1 MTIMQLKFCKV
12 FVGRIVVGASGGR
25 KSGKIEKPNNVFLL
39 YLYFDCICIMPL
51 LLCTVEVGRTRS
63 AVLGGVEEIRGH

>member
-12 FVGRIVVGASGGR
+12 FVGHNGGR
-25 KSGKIEKPNNVFLL
+25 KSGMIEKPNNVFLL
-39 YLYFDCICIMPL
+39 YLYFDCVCICILSL
-51 LLCTVEVGRTRS
+51 LLCTVEVGRS